1 MIKQKGQIKQEEQVK
16 QKGQIKQKGQ
26 KEQKQLVK
34 SIGKKRGSEIITTP
48 IIIAIGVLLVSS
60 LIVFAIRILMP
71 YIWYE
76 KLSST
81 CMKYVFIMEEF
92 GYLTNKEKNLLEKE
106 LVKQGFDKKYLTISC
121 TEKRQSYGNPIY
133 LNVNYTY
140 QMRLPIIGESSIPMN
155 LNRESVSKR

>member
-1 MIKQKGQIKQEEQVK
+1 MKN
-16 QKGQIKQKGQ
+16 QIKQKRVS
-26 KEQKQLVK
+26 KHL
-34 SIGKKRGSEIITTP
+34 SKKRGSEIITTP
-48 IIIAIGVLLVSS
+48 IIIAIGVFLVAT

-92 GYLTNKEKNLLEKE
+92 GYLTNKEKKHLENE
-106 LVKQGFDKKYLTISC
+106 LIEQGFDKKYLTISC
-121 TEKRQSYGNPIY
+121 TEKCQSYGNPIY
-133 LNVNYTY
+133 LNVNYSY
-140 QMRLPIIGESSIPMN
+140 QMRLPMVGEKRIPMN

>member
-1 MIKQKGQIKQEEQVK
+1 MKQKRLLKH
-16 QKGQIKQKGQ
+16 
-26 KEQKQLVK
+26 LF
-34 SIGKKRGSEIITTP
+34 KKRGSEIITTP
-48 IIIAIGVLLVSS
+48 IIIAIGVFLVAT
-60 LIVFAIRILMP
+60 LIVFAIRILTP

-92 GYLTNKEKNLLEKE
+92 GYLTNKEKKHLEDE
-106 LVKQGFDKKYLTISC
+106 LMEQGFDKKYLTISC
-121 TEKRQSYGNPIY
+121 TEKFQSYGKPIY

-140 QMRLPIIGESSIPMN
+140 QMRLPMIGEKDIPMN